1 MEQIGQRVR
10 QFIIDNFVF
19 GDASYLADD
28 DSFLDNGLIDSMGIL
43 TLVVYVEKTFG
54 IAVKDEEIVPDNW
67 DSVNRIANFIGSKL
81 AKEETP
87 VKVLADKEPAV
98 KVLANKCS

>member
-10 QFIIDNFVF
+10 QFIIDSFVF
-19 GDASYLADD
+19 GDASRLADD

-43 TLVVYVEKTFG
+43 TLVVYVEKTFD
-54 IAVKDEEIVPDNW
+54 IAVQDEEIVPDNW

-81 AKEETP
+81 AKKETP
-87 VKVLADKEPAV
+87 VKVLADK
-98 KVLANKCS
+98 CS

>member
-19 GDASYLADD
+19 GDASHLADD

-43 TLVVYVEKTFG
+43 TLVVFVEETYD
-54 IAVKDEEIVPDNW
+54 IAVQDEEIVPGNW

-81 AKEETP
+81 ANKET
-87 VKVLADKEPAV
+87 AV
-98 KVLANKCS
+98 KVLANKCL